1 MKWSTRHYNFYVKLM
16 ILAIGWCWGCHSS
29 ATSKQRKHH
38 VNIVLTQSA
47 IKYKSLSGNFTKD
60 CKILMCILVYSFMVF
75 RVFKIIAV
83 LGFVLIDMGAWCTML
98 FNWYFVIF
106 RLWHISLLSKSFI
119 LYHLA
124 MTQQTSVMLGRFSLA
139 ESHSAFHWIW
149 WHLLIFHILYYA

>member
-1 MKWSTRHYNFYVKLM
+1 M

-83 LGFVLIDMGAWCTML
+83 LGFVLIDMGLDALCCL
-98 FNWYFVIF
+98 ID
-106 RLWHISLLSKSFI
+106 ILSF
-119 LYHLA
+119 LDCD
-124 MTQQTSVMLGRFSLA
+124 
-139 ESHSAFHWIW
+139 
-149 WHLLIFHILYYA
+149 IFHYPGHLSCIIWLWFSKHHLCWEDLLQLSLTQLFLEYDNHNYKC